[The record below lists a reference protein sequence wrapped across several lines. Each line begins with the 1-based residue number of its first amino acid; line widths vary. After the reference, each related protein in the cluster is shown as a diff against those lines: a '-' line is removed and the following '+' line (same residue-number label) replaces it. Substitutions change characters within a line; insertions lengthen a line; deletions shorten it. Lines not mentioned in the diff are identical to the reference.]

1 MSDPVLEP
9 RVPLGELLDLRSL
22 GEVCRSFVELYKIG
36 LKVFDARGTKLVD
49 IKVGSGD
56 FCGYVFTDAEGAR
69 RCTACVNRVKTEPLD
84 GTGAH
89 PVQCFTGARYL
100 ILPLLH
106 EDEPLGRAVFGPYIP
121 DDLSALP
128 PTLTDLPGLD
138 FARARDLMARIR
150 RTGDTTVARILGHFV
165 KVLDVLVF
173 SAYKVHVTSRL
184 HIASVREAYR
194 ELADKN
200 ARLEA
205 TNRKLQELD
214 QLKSNFLA
222 TVSHELRTPLT
233 SIIGYSEMLAEGLA
247 GPLAPEQLDYVR
259 TIMEKGVSLLGL
271 ITSILDL
278 SRIEAGKL
286 KLFPEP
292 LDLSDLLENAL
303 SCVRPQALK
312 KGLALGMAVEPGLG
326 RPELDREKL
335 RQCLVN
341 LLANAVKF
349 TGEGGRVTVEARR
362 ATGIPASATGRF
374 DGPDQYFELVVS
386 DTGIGIPPDQQARIF
401 ETFYQVDGGSTRE
414 FGGAGLGLSI
424 VRSYVEAHGGE
435 VSVWSEP
442 GRGSRFTLLL
452 PRVVVPVVTPGPT
465 PTATPGPASQAAS

>member
-9 RVPLGELLDLRSL
+9 QIPLGELLDLRSF

-36 LKVFDARGTKLVD
+36 LKVFDTRGSKLVD

-56 FCGYVFTDAEGAR
+56 FCGYVFTNAEGAR
-69 RCTACVNRVKTEPLD
+69 RCTSCVGRVKSEALE

-89 PVQCFTGARYL
+89 VVQCATGTRYL

-106 EDEPLGRAVFGPYIP
+106 DDRLLGRAVFGPYVP
-121 DDLSALP
+121 EDLAALP
-128 PTLTDLPGLD
+128 PTFTDLGGLD
-138 FARARDLMARIR
+138 FDRARELMGRIR
-150 RTGDTTVARILGHFV
+150 RTSDATVARILEHFV
-165 KVLDVLVF
+165 KVVDVLVF

-194 ELADKN
+194 ELTDKN

-247 GPLAPEQLDYVR
+247 GALTGEQLEYVK
-259 TIMEKGVSLLGL
+259 TIMDKGVSLLAL

-278 SRIEAGKL
+278 TRIEAGKL
-286 KLFPEP
+286 KLLPEP
-292 LDLSDLLENAL
+292 IDLADLLDNAI

-312 KGLALGMAVEPGLG
+312 KGLSVDVAIEEGLG

-349 TGEGGRVTVEARR
+349 TPRGGRVTVAARR
-362 ATGIPASATGRF
+362 ANRLPASATGRF
-374 DGPDQYFELVVS
+374 DGPEGYFVLAVE
-386 DTGIGIPPDQQARIF
+386 DTGIGIPEEQQARIF

-414 FGGAGLGLSI
+414 FGGAGLGLAI

-435 VSVWSEP
+435 ISVDSKP
-442 GRGSRFTLLL
+442 GEGSRFSLLL
-452 PRVVVPVVTPGPT
+452 PRVVVATVTPGP
-465 PTATPGPASQAAS
+465 APAQPARAAS

>member
-9 RVPLGELLDLRSL
+9 RIPLGELLDLRSL

-36 LKVFDARGTKLVD
+36 LKVFDVRGTKLVD

-69 RCTACVNRVKTEPLD
+69 RCTACVNRVKTEPLE
-84 GTGAH
+84 GAGVH
-89 PVQCFTGARYL
+89 PVQCFTGTRYL
-100 ILPLLH
+100 ILPLLYD
-106 EDEPLGRAVFGPYIP
+106 DEPLGRAVFGPYVP

-128 PTLTDLPGLD
+128 PTLTDLAGLD
-138 FARARDLMARIR
+138 FARARELLARIR
-150 RTGDTTVARILGHFV
+150 RTSDTTVARVLGHFV

-173 SAYKVHVTSRL
+173 NAYKVHVTSRL
-184 HIASVREAYR
+184 HIASVREAHR
-194 ELADKN
+194 ELVDKN
-200 ARLEA
+200 ARLA
-205 TNRKLQELD
+205 TTNRTLRELD

-247 GPLAPEQLDYVR
+247 GPLAPEQQDYVR

-278 SRIEAGKL
+278 TRIEAGKL

-292 LDLSDLLENAL
+292 LDLPDLLDNAL

-312 KGLALGMAVEPGLG
+312 KGLELSLAVAEGLG

-362 ATGIPASATGRF
+362 AERIPAAAKGRF
-374 DGPDQYFELVVS
+374 DGPDGYFELRVA
-386 DTGIGIPPDQQARIF
+386 DTGIGIPPEQQARIF

-435 VSVWSEP
+435 ISVWSAP
-442 GRGSRFTLLL
+442 GQGARFTLLL
-452 PRVVVPVVTPGPT
+452 PRAVVPVVTPGPAPST
-465 PTATPGPASQAAS
+465 TPGPASRAAL